1 MNNVFKKN
9 EPYSIIDS
17 CVEYIDHMGDD
28 ARAANAARVS
38 FAKDKTEYS
47 EDNETVEEK
56 DVKLINYLAQHKHTS
71 PFEHSIL
78 SVKITCPLA
87 IRSQIMR
94 HRTFSYNEISRRYTS
109 QNIELFNLKSYKKQ
123 ASKNLQCSTEETID
137 NLEIAKHLVSQA
149 YQHAICTYEML
160 INAGLSREKAR
171 FILPQGIMTSFWMTG
186 NLLNWF
192 KFLALRLDD
201 HAQEEC
207 REVAQEILGILKKH
221 FPHTVEVF
229 QENKFI

>member
-1 MNNVFKKN
+1 MNKVLQ
-9 EPYSIIDS
+9 EIGVTIVDS
-17 CVEYIDHMGDD
+17 SVEYIDHMGDD
-28 ARAANAARVS
+28 ARAAHAARVS

-56 DVKLINYLAQHKHTS
+56 DVKLINYLAKHKHTS

-109 QNIELFNLKSYKKQ
+109 QNIEFFNLKSYKKQ
-123 ASKNLQCSTEETID
+123 ANKNLQCSTEETID
-137 NLEIAKHLVSQA
+137 CSEIAEHLVSQA
-149 YQHAICTYEML
+149 YQHTIRTYEML

-171 FILPQGIMTSFWMTG
+171 FILPQGVMTSFWMTG

-192 KFLALRLDD
+192 KFLALRLDA

-207 REVAQEILGILKKH
+207 REVAQEILGILEKH
-221 FPHTVEVF
+221 FPHTVKVF

>member
-1 MNNVFKKN
+1 MNNVLN
-9 EPYSIIDS
+9 GNSGYIVVDS
-17 CVEYIDHMGDD
+17 YVEYIDHMGDD
-28 ARAANAARVS
+28 ARAAHAARVS
-38 FAKDKTEYS
+38 FDRDTTDIADYIL
-47 EDNETVEEK
+47 NEK
-56 DVKLINYLAQHKHTS
+56 DAKLIKYLADHRHTS
-71 PFEHSIL
+71 PFEHSTL

-109 QNIELFNLKSYKKQ
+109 ENIELFNLKSYKKQ

-137 NLEIAKHLVSQA
+137 CPEIAEHLISQA
-149 YQHAICTYEML
+149 YQHATRTYEML

-171 FILPQGIMTSFWMTG
+171 FILPQGTMTSFWMTG

-207 REVAQEILGILKKH
+207 REVAQEILGILEKH
-221 FPHTVEVF
+221 FPHTVKVF